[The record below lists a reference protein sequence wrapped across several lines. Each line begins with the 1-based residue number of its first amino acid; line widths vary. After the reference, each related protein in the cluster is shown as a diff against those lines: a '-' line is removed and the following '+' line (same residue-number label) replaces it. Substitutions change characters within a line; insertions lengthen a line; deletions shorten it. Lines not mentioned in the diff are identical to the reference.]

1 VVHLYFLFQAKT
13 TLLVV
18 GISLAFG
25 ALFAKTWRVHVIF
38 TNTSLQR
45 KVTIMMFF

>member
-1 VVHLYFLFQAKT
+1 MQVGLVFLQLKT
-13 TLLVV
+13 ALLAL

-38 TNTSLQR
+38 TNTKPGKR
-45 KVTIMMFF
+45 KVRS